1 VSIFFYNFNYDWFYL
16 RRYQAMSQSRLLSKR
31 VLDESS
37 SDDDD
42 EFIIAAAQ
50 IVQSAS
56 HIRKK
61 PGGSVP
67 GRTYKYRNREEGH
80 ARLYQDYLSENP
92 TYGPTDF

>member
-1 VSIFFYNFNYDWFYL
+1 MTDDY
-16 RRYQAMSQSRLLSKR
+16 
-31 VLDESS
+31 ESS

-61 PGGSVP
+61 PGGSIP

-92 TYGPTDF
+92 TYGPTDFRRRLILFDCSS